1 MSEMKFPERK
11 GGGEKKIQRFLIVA
25 FFLLHTY
32 AQISAE
38 TFFFFFKYKEL
49 QIKAREPLQSR
60 GAKRKIGGIVKRPL
74 T

>member
-38 TFFFFFKYKEL
+38 TFFFFLSTKSCRSKQESPYRVGE
-49 QIKAREPLQSR
+49 QRE
-60 GAKRKIGGIVKRPL
+60 K
-74 T
+74 